1 MRIPIGV
8 SEIVHPPGG
17 EPGPANWHFYR
28 LRNRCRRTMPLTV
41 AVPIPA
47 AMFGPEISIIV
58 TIQFPV
64 ELPAHLR
71 RYAASGAWQDRTLA
85 DWARQRAEATPD
97 DIVFLGDPARP
108 TFAGLLS
115 DAESL
120 ARTLID
126 LGIEPSDV
134 ISFQTPNWVEA
145 AVINLAAALGGF
157 VINPIVHI
165 YRDAEVQQMLAD
177 CGARALFVAET
188 FRSIDYAAMIDRIA
202 PQLPALEHVIFVR
215 PRERTPSFAEMVDH
229 GRKLTHG
236 LPGSAPDAVKLLL
249 YTSGTTGRPKAV
261 LHSHNTLARVL
272 DFTSRYLALPRRDVV
287 LMPSPVTHI
296 TGYAGA
302 LEKPFQLD
310 TRAVLMEQWDARTA
324 VDLIDRYHVTSTVA
338 ATPFLMELCQVAR
351 DTGRTLPSLRSFA
364 CGGAAVPA
372 ELVRTANGALAN
384 PCAYRI
390 YGSSEVPQTTQGYP
404 PAIEPE
410 LAATSDGHAVDY
422 ELRIVDDQ
430 DRDMPPGSD
439 GEVLVRGPAMFLG
452 YGDSAQTEQALTP
465 DGFFRTGDI
474 GRLSAAGTLTIT
486 GRKKDLIIRGGE
498 NISAREI
505 EDVLE
510 THPAVLEAAV
520 VAMPHARLGEGVCA
534 FVTLRTGADCTAA
547 ELTAHILG
555 SGLARQ
561 KCPERFEFSSDLPRT
576 ASGKIRKDVL
586 REDIKRR
593 LAAEAAPAQPV

>member
-1 MRIPIGV
+1 M
-8 SEIVHPPGG
+8 
-17 EPGPANWHFYR
+17 
-28 LRNRCRRTMPLTV
+28 
-41 AVPIPA
+41 
-47 AMFGPEISIIV
+47 

-85 DWARQRAEATPD
+85 DWARQRAESTPD
-97 DIVFLGDPARP
+97 DIVFLGDPACP
-108 TFAGLLS
+108 TFAGLLEN
-115 DAESL
+115 AEAL
-120 ARTLID
+120 ARALVD
-126 LGIEPSDV
+126 LGIKPGEV
-134 ISFQTPNWVEA
+134 ISFQTPNWIEA

-165 YRDAEVQQMLAD
+165 YRDAEVQQMLQD
-177 CGARALFVAET
+177 CGARVLFVAEA
-188 FRSIDYAAMIDRIA
+188 FRSIDYAAMVDRIA
-202 PQLPALEHVIFVR
+202 PQLPALAHVVFVR
-215 PRERTPSFAEMVDH
+215 PRDRAPSFLDMVEH
-229 GRKLTHG
+229 GRKLTHE
-236 LPGSAPDAVKLLL
+236 LAGSTPNAVKLLL

-272 DFTSRYLALPRRDVV
+272 DFTSRHLALAGREVV

-310 TRAVLMEQWDARTA
+310 TRVVLMEQWDARVA
-324 VDLIDRYHVTSTVA
+324 AELIERYRVTSTVA

-351 DTGRTLPSLRSFA
+351 ETGGGLPSLRSFA

-372 ELVRTANGALAN
+372 DLVRAANAALAN

-404 PAIEPE
+404 PALEPE

-422 ELRIVDDQ
+422 ELRIVDDEG
-430 DRDMPPGSD
+430 RELPPGFD

-452 YGDSAQTEQALTP
+452 YGDPAQTGQAMTP
-465 DGFFRTGDI
+465 DGFFRSGDI
-474 GRLSAAGTLTIT
+474 GRLSATGTLTIT

-510 THPAVLEAAV
+510 SHPAVVEAAV
-520 VAMPHARLGEGVCA
+520 VAMPHTRLGEGICA
-534 FVTLRTGADCTAA
+534 YVILQPGAGSTAA
-547 ELTAHILG
+547 ELNAHVLG

-561 KCPERFEFSSDLPRT
+561 KCPERFEFPSELPRT
-576 ASGKIRKDVL
+576 ASGKVRKDVL
-586 REDIKRR
+586 REDISRR
-593 LAAEAAPAQPV
+593 LAAEAALPV